1 MTKVLGSADAPLSL
15 LLVVAGIG
23 RKGRRCG
30 RTGIWTRAAAGA
42 PPQLGIFGDDAGPVP
57 WVSGFSACFALAAE
71 RSKPYVHAMMIDTEQ
86 TAERR
91 RARLLS
97 THRAIGEGRGRP
109 IGHAVAD
116 GRDDGQCRE

>member
-1 MTKVLGSADAPLSL
+1 MLRYRSCWLSRVSAGRVGGAAEQGS
-15 LLVVAGIG
+15 G
-23 RKGRRCG
+23 RARPP
-30 RTGIWTRAAAGA
+30 A